1 VVIGARERWG
11 NKNMTRVFIG
21 MKKIG
26 IKSICFITLVLRI
39 SCTIDATRV
48 GILRHDERTMKFE
61 CNRKEKDEDSRKNL
75 ELEKKQNQRERK

>member
-48 GILRHDERTMKFE
+48 EILRHDEK
-61 CNRKEKDEDSRKNL
+61 
-75 ELEKKQNQRERK
+75 